1 MDAINGTQKS
11 VSFGSIDVCI
21 TCKGSR
27 AKPGTSETKCGACA
41 GAGFQTIR

>member
-11 VSFGSIDVCI
+11 VSFGRIDVCI